1 MDERREP
8 PGFES
13 VDNEE
18 EEDGDEAPDELVD
31 RTKIVF
37 VSPPPNATSR
47 PSSDARR
54 LADPRIGLLT
64 ADAEMVFLMG
74 AGISCGEA
82 QLPDFRVRPRVE
94 DDETEMGK
102 GCVLVVV
109 FVEADV
115 EVEGEEKEE
124 GMAICESGSTS

>member
-8 PGFES
+8 GFES
-13 VDNEE
+13 VD
-18 EEDGDEAPDELVD
+18 EDGEEAPDELVD
-31 RTKIVF
+31 RAKIVCL
-37 VSPPPNATSR
+37 SPPLNASSR

-64 ADAEMVFLMG
+64 ADAEIVFLMG

-82 QLPDFRVRPRVE
+82 PLPDFRVRPRGE
-94 DDETEMGK
+94 DDRTEMGK
-102 GCVLVVV
+102 GCVVVVV

-115 EVEGEEKEE
+115 EVKGEETEE
-124 GMAICESGSTS
+124 GMAIGESGTKS